1 MNIAAKSPTTFAWA
15 VAVAV
20 LVVAAPSRTG
30 WADDFADKCVA
41 AGGGM
46 FEAKDSTCMKG
57 KIASDEDRDNLVAF
71 FEANIEA
78 NKNGTKPDEND
89 PQLQKGFALM
99 NDTLGKCMK

>member
-1 MNIAAKSPTTFAWA
+1 MHIAGKGFATLGLASVIAALMIAT
-15 VAVAV
+15 
-20 LVVAAPSRTG
+20 PSRTG

-46 FEAKDSTCMKG
+46 FEAKDCACMKG